1 MRGGWLGVARAHHS
15 TSSSSPGASLAASD
29 LALSDFAGP
38 ALEPGRSMILSSTP
52 PVMRPP
58 VDRSS
63 CRCSKVGS
71 SSSGV
76 PLGGGASLPN
86 SNDGRSESATFSST
100 LRASIM
106 LLAPCASCPLPWAR
120 SLAASRVAR
129 RALRRSFALN
139 ICGDQGEIKG
149 KSGGDQ
155 GRSGEIRGRSGKIR
169 GGQGEIRGEIR
180 GRSGDN
186 GARATGGSG
195 GEGGLGPRRGN
206 GWLRMGGLRR
216 GGLRGELTAAN
227 TEPSPQT
234 ARKTITTK
242 TASKFSVRA
251 ITTTGHSV
259 RMSSQRFGWTWR
271 RDAGQSE
278 EG

>member
-155 GRSGEIRGRSGKIR
+155 GRSGEIRGRSG
-169 GGQGEIRGEIR
+169 
-180 GRSGDN
+180 DN

-234 ARKTITTK
+234 ARKVITTK